1 MYFKSN
7 ESSHSLTILTGDFNM
22 ANNNRI
28 FYACQSVEINGPSGT
43 TASANPDYDVVQGLQ
58 SVGMTTN
65 FNLEPIYQL
74 GQLELYDNYEEIPE
88 VEISLNKVLDN
99 RMTIYGMAMGTGALV
114 DLANSRCGVKLKLFS
129 DNQSSNTGTP
139 VAEVECL
146 PAYLSSVTYSFPTE
160 GNFTEEVTLVS
171 NDKVWA
177 TSPSTTANEN
187 KLTGGKA
194 EVTGLGIARRGLI
207 KNLVLPTGNGASA
220 TGYEQGGIPSG
231 MKIQSMN
238 ISMNLG
244 RESIFKLGQRT
255 PYYRYVNFPVE
266 VTCEIETVAGDGDR
280 VGVSGS
286 SDVQC
291 ANPKALSNKSIS
303 IELCDGMKIDLG
315 NKCKLTSVNYA
326 GGDTGGGNAT
336 VTYSYQTF
344 NTFTY
349 SPPTGVDTYSS
360 IVEVSNTFPITSAGG
375 EAP

>member
-1 MYFKSN
+1 
-7 ESSHSLTILTGDFNM
+7 M

-28 FYACQSVEINGPSGT
+28 FYACQAVEINGPSGT
-43 TASANPDYDVVQGLQ
+43 ASTTNATYDVVQGLQ

-88 VEISLNKVLDN
+88 VEISLNKVLDS

-114 DLANSRCGVKLKLFS
+114 DLANNRCGVKLKLFS
-129 DNQSSNTGTP
+129 DNDSSNSGTP
-139 VAEVECL
+139 VAQVECL
-146 PAYLSSVTYSFPTE
+146 PSYLSSVTYSFPTE
-160 GNFTEEVTLVS
+160 GNFTEEATLVS

-177 TSPSTTANEN
+177 ASFTQTASEN
-187 KLTGGKA
+187 RITGVKA
-194 EVTGLGIARRGLI
+194 DVAGLGISRRGLI
-207 KNLVLPTGNGASA
+207 RNLVLPTVANDASI
-220 TGYEQGGIPSG
+220 TGSLSGGIPAG
-231 MKIQSMN
+231 MKVQSMN

-244 RESIFKLGQRT
+244 RESIFRLGQRT

-266 VTCEIETVAGDGDR
+266 VTCEIETVAGDGDL
-280 VGVSGS
+280 VGVAGS
-286 SDVQC
+286 TDTAC
-291 ANPKALSNKSIS
+291 ANPKALTNKRIS

-315 NKCKLTSVNYA
+315 DKCKLTSVNYA

-349 SPPTGVDTYSS
+349 SAPTGVDTYVS
-360 IVEVSNTFPITSAGG
+360 IVEDNRNFPFS
-375 EAP
+375 P

>member
-1 MYFKSN
+1 
-7 ESSHSLTILTGDFNM
+7 M

-28 FYACQSVEINGPSGT
+28 FYACQSVELNGPSGT
-43 TASANPDYDVVQGLQ
+43 TASVNPDYDVVQGLQ

-65 FNLEPIYQL
+65 FNLEPVYQL

-88 VEISLNKVLDN
+88 VEVSLNKVLDS
-99 RMTIYGMAMGTGALV
+99 RMTIYGMAMGTGRLV
-114 DLANSRCGVKLKLFS
+114 DLANNRCGVKLKLFS
-129 DNQSSNTGTP
+129 DNDSNNAGTP

-177 TSPSTTANEN
+177 TAYVGTEEVNR
-187 KLTGGKA
+187 LTGTKA
-194 EVTGLGIARRGLI
+194 EVAGLGIARRGLI
-207 KNLVLPTGNGASA
+207 RTLVLPTGDGETS
-220 TGYEQGGIPSG
+220 TGRLKGGIPSG

-238 ISMNLG
+238 VSMNLG

-266 VTCEIETVAGDGDR
+266 VTCEIETIAGDGDN
-280 VGVSGS
+280 VGVEGS
-286 SDVQC
+286 ADTAC

-315 NKCKLTSVNYA
+315 DKCKLTSVNYA

-349 SPPTGVDTYSS
+349 SPPTGVDSYAS
-360 IVEVSNTFPITSAGG
+360 IVEVNSTFPIT
-375 EAP
+375 

>member
-1 MYFKSN
+1 
-7 ESSHSLTILTGDFNM
+7 M

-43 TASANPDYDVVQGLQ
+43 TASANPIYDVVQGLQ

-114 DLANSRCGVKLKLFS
+114 DLANNRCGVKLKIFS
-129 DNQSSNTGTP
+129 DNDSNNAGTP

-177 TSPSTTANEN
+177 ASQTATDSTNR
-187 KLTGGKA
+187 LTGAKA

-207 KNLVLPTGNGASA
+207 RALTLPTGNNGTANGALS
-220 TGYEQGGIPSG
+220 GGIPSG

-266 VTCEIETVAGDGDR
+266 VTCEIETVAGDGDL
-280 VGVSGS
+280 VGVAGS
-286 SDVQC
+286 TDTAC
-291 ANPKALSNKSIS
+291 ANPKALTNKSIA

-349 SPPTGVDTYSS
+349 SPPTGVDTYSD
-360 IVEVSNTFPITSAGG
+360 IVEDDQTFPIT
-375 EAP
+375 

>member
-1 MYFKSN
+1 
-7 ESSHSLTILTGDFNM
+7 M

-28 FYACQSVEINGPSGT
+28 FYACQAVEINGPSGT
-43 TASANPDYDVVQGLQ
+43 SSSTNTAYDVVQGLQ

-88 VEISLNKVLDN
+88 VEISLNKVLDS

-114 DLANSRCGVKLKLFS
+114 DLANNRCGVKLKLFS
-129 DNQSSNTGTP
+129 DDDSSNAGTP

-146 PAYLSSVTYSFPTE
+146 PAYLSSITYSFPTE
-160 GNFTEEVTLVS
+160 GNFTEEATLVS
-171 NDKVWA
+171 NDKVWLA
-177 TSPSTTANEN
+177 SRVQTALEN
-187 KLTGGKA
+187 RITGVKA
-194 EVTGLGIARRGLI
+194 DLAPGPGILRRGLVRS
-207 KNLVLPTGNGASA
+207 LSLPTAANDATITGALS
-220 TGYEQGGIPSG
+220 GGIPPG
-231 MKIQSMN
+231 MKVQSMN

-244 RESIFKLGQRT
+244 RESIFRLGQRT

-266 VTCEIETVAGDGDR
+266 VTCEIETVAGDGDL
-280 VGVSGS
+280 VGVAGS
-286 SDVQC
+286 TDTNC
-291 ANPKALSNKSIS
+291 ANPKALTNKRIV

-315 NKCKLTSVNYA
+315 DKCKLTSVNYA

-349 SPPTGVDTYSS
+349 TAPTGTSYTYADIAEDTR
-360 IVEVSNTFPITSAGG
+360 TFPIS
-375 EAP
+375 P

>member
-1 MYFKSN
+1 
-7 ESSHSLTILTGDFNM
+7 M

-43 TASANPDYDVVQGLQ
+43 LSGVNPTYDVVQGLQ

-88 VEISLNKVLDN
+88 VEISLNKVLDS
-99 RMTIYGMAMGTGALV
+99 RMTIYGMAMGTGSLV
-114 DLANSRCGVKLKLFS
+114 DLANNRCGLKLKLFS
-129 DNQSSNTGTP
+129 DNDSNNSGTP
-139 VAEVECL
+139 IAEVTCE

-160 GNFTEEVTLVS
+160 GNFTEEVSLVS
-171 NDKVWA
+171 NDKVWTAAGSLTGTA
-177 TSPSTTANEN
+177 TEN
-187 KLTGGKA
+187 KLIGDKA
-194 EVTGLGIARRGLI
+194 VVSGLGIARRGLI
-207 KNLVLPTGNGASA
+207 RTLVLPTANDGSITGALS
-220 TGYEQGGIPSG
+220 GGIPSG
-231 MKIQSMN
+231 MKVQSMN

-266 VTCEIETVAGDGDR
+266 VTCEIETVAGDGDL
-280 VGVSGS
+280 VGVAGS
-286 SDVQC
+286 TNTAC
-291 ANPKALSNKSIS
+291 ANPKALSNKRIS

-315 NKCKLTSVNYA
+315 DKCKLTSVNYA

-344 NTFTY
+344 NTFNYTA
-349 SPPTGVDTYSS
+349 PTGVDTYSD
-360 IVEVSNTFPITSAGG
+360 IVEVDRDFPIT
-375 EAP
+375 

>member
-1 MYFKSN
+1 
-7 ESSHSLTILTGDFNM
+7 M

-28 FYACQSVEINGPSGT
+28 FYACQAVEINGPSGT
-43 TASANPDYDVVQGLQ
+43 TSATNTAYDVVQGLQ

-99 RMTIYGMAMGTGALV
+99 RMTIYGMAMGTGSLL
-114 DLANSRCGVKLKLFS
+114 DLANNRCGVKLKIFS
-129 DNQSSNTGTP
+129 DNDSSNSGTP
-139 VAEVECL
+139 VATVECL

-171 NDKVWA
+171 NDKVWSA
-177 TSPSTTANEN
+177 SQTVTDNEN
-187 KLTGGKA
+187 KLTGTKA
-194 EVTGLGIARRGLI
+194 EVSGLGIARRGLV
-207 KNLVLPTGNGASA
+207 KALTLPTGNNDGGISGALS
-220 TGYEQGGIPSG
+220 GGIPGG

-266 VTCEIETVAGDGDR
+266 VTCEIETVAGDGDL
-280 VGVSGS
+280 VGVQGS
-286 SDVQC
+286 TDTSC
-291 ANPKALSNKSIS
+291 ANPKALTNKRIS

-315 NKCKLTSVNYA
+315 DKCKLTSVNYA

-349 SPPTGVDTYSS
+349 TAPNSGINYSEF
-360 IVEVSNTFPITSAGG
+360 VENNRSFPITSTAGTTTP
-375 EAP
+375 APE

>member
-1 MYFKSN
+1 
-7 ESSHSLTILTGDFNM
+7 M

-43 TASANPDYDVVQGLQ
+43 TASVNPAYDVVQGLQ

-88 VEISLNKVLDN
+88 VEISLNKVLDT
-99 RMTIYGMAMGTGALV
+99 RMTIYGMTMGTGALV
-114 DLANSRCGVKLKLFS
+114 DLANNRCGVKLKLFS
-129 DNQSSNTGTP
+129 DSDSNNAGTP
-139 VAEVECL
+139 VAEVECI

-177 TSPSTTANEN
+177 TSFSQTADEN
-187 KLTGGKA
+187 KLTGNKA
-194 EVTGLGIARRGLI
+194 EVTGIGILRRGLV
-207 KNLVLPTGNGASA
+207 KTLSLPTGANGSV
-220 TGYEQGGIPSG
+220 TGSLSGGIPNG

-266 VTCEIETVAGDGDR
+266 VTCEIETVAGDGDL
-280 VGVSGS
+280 VGVAGS
-286 SDVQC
+286 TDTAC
-291 ANPKALSNKSIS
+291 ANPKALTNKRII

-315 NKCKLTSVNYA
+315 DKCKLTSVNYA

-349 SPPTGVDTYSS
+349 TAPTGLGYTYATD
-360 IVEVSNTFPITSAGG
+360 IVEEDATFPIT
-375 EAP
+375 

>member
-1 MYFKSN
+1 
-7 ESSHSLTILTGDFNM
+7 M

-28 FYACQSVEINGPSGT
+28 FYACQAVEINGPSGT
-43 TASANPDYDVVQGLQ
+43 TAATNTAYDVVQGLQ

-99 RMTIYGMAMGTGALV
+99 RMTIYGMAMGTGSLL
-114 DLANSRCGVKLKLFS
+114 DLANSRCGVKLKIFS
-129 DNQSSNTGTP
+129 DNDSNNAGTP
-139 VAEVECL
+139 VATVECL

-160 GNFTEEVTLVS
+160 GDFTEEVTLVS
-171 NDKVWA
+171 NDKVWSASQTA
-177 TSPSTTANEN
+177 TDNDN
-187 KLTGGKA
+187 KLTGTKA
-194 EVTGLGIARRGLI
+194 EVTGLGILRRGLI
-207 KNLVLPTGNGASA
+207 RNLVLPTGNNGTVNGALS
-220 TGYEQGGIPSG
+220 GGIPSG

-266 VTCEIETVAGDGDR
+266 VTCEIETVAGDGDL
-280 VGVSGS
+280 VGVQGS
-286 SDVQC
+286 TDTAC
-291 ANPKALSNKSIS
+291 ANPKALTNKAIS

-349 SPPTGVDTYSS
+349 TPPSSGTWNDYSDIAEDTQ
-360 IVEVSNTFPITSAGG
+360 TFPITGG
-375 EAP
+375 E